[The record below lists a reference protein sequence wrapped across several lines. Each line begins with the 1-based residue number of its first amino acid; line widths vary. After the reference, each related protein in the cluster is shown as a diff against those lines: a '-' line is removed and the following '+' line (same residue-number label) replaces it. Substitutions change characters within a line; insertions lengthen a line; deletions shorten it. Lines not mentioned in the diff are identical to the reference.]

1 LENLSANK
9 INRLKFILPLAL
21 LLLCL
26 IIDQWIK
33 VYVKT
38 HYWPHQQIPLLG
50 KWFELY
56 FIENNGM
63 AFGIELGGSLGKF
76 LLTGFRLAVSGFGAW
91 YLWQS
96 MKKQAPMGLLISIAL
111 IMAGA
116 IGNIIDSVF
125 YGVLFA
131 GKNDYTGG
139 WFQGQVVDM
148 FHAPIYHGFF
158 PNWFPIW
165 GGQEFTFFSPIWNFA
180 DACIT
185 VGVAIIIVGQHR
197 FFPHQKEGKGED
209 SESQTQPE
217 SDSSEEIVKSESE
230 PPQPQG

>member
-1 LENLSANK
+1 MENFTADKS
-9 INRLKFILPLAL
+9 NRLKFILPLAL

-26 IIDQWIK
+26 ILDQWIK
-33 VYVKT
+33 IYVKT
-38 HYWPHQQIPLLG
+38 HFWPGQQKPLLG
-50 KWFELY
+50 KWFEMY

-63 AFGIELGGSLGKF
+63 AFGIELGGRMGKF

-96 MKKQAPMGLLISIAL
+96 MKRQAPLGLLISIAL

-116 IGNIIDSVF
+116 LGNIIDSIF
-125 YGVLFA
+125 YGVAFA
-131 GKNDYTGG
+131 GKNDYPGG
-139 WFQGQVVDM
+139 WFEGHVVDM

-158 PNWFPIW
+158 PRWLPVW

-197 FFPHQKEGKGED
+197 FFPPKKNADEGLSDKNAN
-209 SESQTQPE
+209 QPE
-217 SDSSEEIVKSESE
+217 SPDDNKAAGDSEFQQV
-230 PPQPQG
+230 